1 MSTNRSYPSTFVE
14 MEVPEVETPRWQ
26 PPVSIIYNG
35 FGKPYDDTDPLNYLT
50 RCQDFMAFA
59 SFSRGRSFSY
69 ITHSPVWEDVPS
81 YSPGLNLRLFFSLRF
96 SWRTTDMSWR
106 YG

>member
-35 FGKPYDDTDPLNYLT
+35 FGKPYNDTDPLNYLT
-50 RCQDFMAFA
+50 RCQDFMALHPLA
-59 SFSRGRSFSY
+59 EADLLA
-69 ITHSPVWEDVPS
+69 T
-81 YSPGLNLRLFFSLRF
+81 LRTVLCGKMYLRIHL
-96 SWRTTDMSWR
+96 D
-106 YG
+106 